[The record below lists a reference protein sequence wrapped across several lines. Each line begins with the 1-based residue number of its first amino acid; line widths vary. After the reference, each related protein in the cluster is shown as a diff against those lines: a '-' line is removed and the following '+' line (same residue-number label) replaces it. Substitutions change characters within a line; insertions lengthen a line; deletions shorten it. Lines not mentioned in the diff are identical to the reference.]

1 MLTPVRSLVP
11 LLLLHAAFLLPAA
24 AEPVQQLDGIN
35 AEAGQ
40 TYVLGEGL
48 QWAFTLNAANFTI
61 SPVRVGDHL
70 TDCGRTQKILRI
82 DFTIQNASSTA
93 VQSLNHTAF
102 TFTAVDA
109 KNASHDDNNR
119 WGLAESR
126 EPISLKLKP
135 AQTIQGYATIV
146 TDASGPV
153 PKLIVQPQTGLVLRY
168 DLRELV
174 QGFRAPFADPEDATN
189 ASVLPVKDVDEFD
202 RPVPLRSFALN
213 LHGFE
218 TLAEKFD
225 RHVPKAG
232 HHFLIARASIT
243 NLSPLPNR
251 LAMSAFDAQVVA
263 GNRKFPAVG
272 QLYRPGDP
280 TPVVYSMPADDTEEF
295 LFLFEVPIELNDAR
309 VQFSQKTD
317 GHVFTWAVP

>member
-1 MLTPVRSLVP
+1 MSTPVRSLVP
-11 LLLLHAAFLLPAA
+11 LLLLFAACLLPAA
-24 AEPVQQLDGIN
+24 AEPVQPLEGIN

-70 TDCGRTQKILRI
+70 TDCERTEKILRI
-82 DFTIQNASSTA
+82 DFTIQNASSTSE
-93 VQSLNHTAF
+93 QHLDHTAF

-109 KNASHDDNNR
+109 NDVHHDDNDQ
-119 WGLAESR
+119 WGFSETR
-126 EPISLKLKP
+126 EPLNLLLAP
-135 AQTIQGYATIV
+135 AQTIQGYATII
-146 TDASGPV
+146 TEAAGQV
-153 PKLIVQPQTGLVLRY
+153 PNLLVQPQTGLVLRY

-174 QGFRAPFADPEDATN
+174 QGFRAPFVDPEDATN

-218 TLAEKFD
+218 ISTEKID
-225 RHVPKAG
+225 RFEPKAG

-295 LFLFEVPIELNDAR
+295 LFFFEVPIELTDAR
-309 VQFSQKTD
+309 VQFSEKPD